1 MYHDKHK
8 QAIHRDSSRI
18 AAAGPAAFGLGV
30 AGAGAGLGGGHQ
42 RTTVFFLVST
52 SELRICV
59 FLLEVRD
66 GEK

>member
-1 MYHDKHK
+1 MYHDKDK

-42 RTTVFFLVST
+42 RTTVFSWCPLLNLEFLMNFCIS
-52 SELRICV
+52 SL
-59 FLLEVRD
+59 
-66 GEK
+66 K